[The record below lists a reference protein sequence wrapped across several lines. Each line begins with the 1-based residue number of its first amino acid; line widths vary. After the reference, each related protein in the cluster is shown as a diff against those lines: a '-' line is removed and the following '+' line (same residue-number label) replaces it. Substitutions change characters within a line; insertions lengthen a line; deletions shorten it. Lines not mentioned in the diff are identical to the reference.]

1 MSFSSLKLDSRLMS
15 GWTAA
20 GYENPT
26 PIQAASIPAI
36 LAGKDIMAGAQTGTG
51 KTAAFALPILHQ
63 LLALREATP
72 LAADEVQPLR
82 ALVLVPTRELAQQ
95 VYKSFVKY
103 GDDTGLSC
111 AIAYGGISIN
121 AQVDALAEGVDV
133 LVATPGRL
141 LDLMH
146 KQAVSLSQL
155 QFLVFDE
162 ADRMLDMGFIID
174 IKRILKHVPN
184 SRQTMLFS
192 ATFNEEIFTLSKN
205 ILKEPELIEVDAR
218 NTTASKVEQM
228 VYVVDEDKKRELTSF
243 MIGSKNWQQV
253 LIFVRTKQGADELA
267 KEMCKDGIKTQ
278 SIHGDKSQGARE
290 RALEEFKQG
299 KVRALVA
306 TDVAARGLDIQQL
319 QYVINYE
326 LPYIAED
333 YIHRIGRT
341 GRAGLEGLAV
351 SLMSLGEEYL
361 LEEIEAVLDDRVPQS
376 WYPGYEPD
384 LTKPIPKN
392 KKNSRAAQKGR
403 QKARAYG
410 EKTSN
415 RSGGRNSSGGNSSG
429 RSSSGRNKRR

>member
-1 MSFSSLKLDSRLMS
+1 MSFSLLNLDSRLLDAIV
-15 GWTAA
+15 TL
-20 GYENPT
+20 GYDQAT
-26 PIQAASIPAI
+26 PIQQAAIPAL
-36 LAGKDIMAGAQTGTG
+36 LAGKDVMAGAQTGTG
-51 KTAAFALPILHQ
+51 KTAAFALPILHR
-63 LLALREATP
+63 LLAIRENNP
-72 LAADEVQPLR
+72 LASDEVQPLR
-82 ALVLVPTRELAQQ
+82 ALVLTPTRELAQQ

-103 GDDTGLSC
+103 GADSGLSS
-111 AIAYGGISIN
+111 AIAYGGVSIN
-121 AQVDALAEGVDV
+121 PQVSALEDGVDV

-141 LDLMH
+141 LDLMQ

-174 IKRILKHVPN
+174 IQRILKRVP
-184 SRQTMLFS
+184 SDRQTMLFS
-192 ATFNEEIFTLSKN
+192 ATFSDEIFTLSKN
-205 ILKEPELIEVDAR
+205 ILKDPELIEVDAR
-218 NTTASKVEQM
+218 NTTAAKVEQM

-253 LIFVRTKQGADELA
+253 LIFVRTKQGADALA
-267 KEMCKDGIKTQ
+267 KEMCKDGIKTS

-299 KVRALVA
+299 KVRVLVA

-351 SLMSLGEEYL
+351 SLMCMGEEYL

-384 LTKPIPKN
+384 LTKPVAKN
-392 KKNSRAAQKGR
+392 KKNSRSAQKSR
-403 QKARAYG
+403 QKDRAYG
-410 EKTSN
+410 VKTGNRPSANKGANN
-415 RSGGRNSSGGNSSG
+415 RSGGRN
-429 RSSSGRNKRR
+429 KRR

>member
-1 MSFSSLKLDSRLMS
+1 M
-15 GWTAA
+15 
-20 GYENPT
+20 
-26 PIQAASIPAI
+26 
-36 LAGKDIMAGAQTGTG
+36 
-51 KTAAFALPILHQ
+51 
-63 LLALREATP
+63 
-72 LAADEVQPLR
+72 
-82 ALVLVPTRELAQQ
+82 VLTPTRELTQQ

-103 GDDTGLSC
+103 GLDTGLSS
-111 AIAYGGISIN
+111 AIAYGGVSIN
-121 AQVDALAEGVDV
+121 SQIDALAEGVDV

-146 KQAVSLSQL
+146 KQALDLSQV

-174 IKRILKHVPN
+174 IKRILKHVP
-184 SRQTMLFS
+184 SERQTMLFS
-192 ATFNEEIFTLSKN
+192 ATFNEEVFTLSKN
-205 ILKEPELIEVDAR
+205 ILKHPELIEVDAR
-218 NTTASKVEQM
+218 NTRAAKVEQM

-253 LIFVRTKQGADELA
+253 LIFVRTKQGADALA
-267 KEMCKDGIKTQ
+267 KEMCKDGIKSA

-290 RALEEFKQG
+290 RALDEFKQG

-306 TDVAARGLDIQQL
+306 TDVAARGLDIAQL

-351 SLMSLGEEYL
+351 SLMCMGEEYL

-384 LTKPIPKN
+384 LTKPVIKN
-392 KKNSRAAQKGR
+392 KKNSQSAQKKR
-403 QKARAYG
+403 HKDRAYG
-410 EKTSN
+410 VKTGN
-415 RSGGRNSSGGNSSG
+415 RSSANKGANHRFGRNR
-429 RSSSGRNKRR
+429 RS

>member
-1 MSFSSLKLDSRLMS
+1 MSFSSLKLDPRLIS

-20 GYENPT
+20 GYEKPT

-36 LAGKDIMAGAQTGTG
+36 LEGKDIMAGAQTGTG

-63 LLALREATP
+63 LLAVREATP
-72 LAADEVQPLR
+72 LASDEVQPVR

-121 AQVDALAEGVDV
+121 PQIDALSEGVDI

-174 IKRILKHVPN
+174 IKRILKHVPS

-205 ILKEPELIEVDAR
+205 ILKDPELIEVDAR

-361 LEEIEAVLDDRVPQS
+361 LEEIEAILDDRVPQS

-384 LTKPIPKN
+384 LTKPVSKN
-392 KKNSRAAQKGR
+392 KKNSRSAQKGR
-403 QKARAYG
+403 QKDRAF
-410 EKTSN
+410 
-415 RSGGRNSSGGNSSG
+415 GNSSG
-429 RSSSGRNKRR
+429 NTGRNTGGNKNGGGGRNRRR

>member
-1 MSFSSLKLDSRLMS
+1 
-15 GWTAA
+15 
-20 GYENPT
+20 
-26 PIQAASIPAI
+26 
-36 LAGKDIMAGAQTGTG
+36 
-51 KTAAFALPILHQ
+51 
-63 LLALREATP
+63 
-72 LAADEVQPLR
+72 
-82 ALVLVPTRELAQQ
+82 
-95 VYKSFVKY
+95 
-103 GDDTGLSC
+103 LS
-111 AIAYGGISIN
+111 
-121 AQVDALAEGVDV
+121 DGVDV

-146 KQAVSLSQL
+146 KQAVSLSQV

-174 IKRILKHVPN
+174 IQRILKHVP
-184 SRQTMLFS
+184 SARQTMLFS

-205 ILKEPELIEVDAR
+205 ILKDPELIEVDAR

-243 MIGSKNWQQV
+243 MIGSKNWKQV
-253 LIFVRTKQGADELA
+253 LIFVRTKQGADALA

-290 RALEEFKQG
+290 RALEEFKEG

-351 SLMSLGEEYL
+351 SLMSMGEEYL
-361 LEEIEAVLDDRVPQS
+361 LEEIEVVLDDRVPQS

-384 LTKPIPKN
+384 LTKPVPKN

-410 EKTSN
+410 EKTGNRSSANKGANNGGGN
-415 RSGGRNSSGGNSSG
+415 RSGGRNR
-429 RSSSGRNKRR
+429 RS

>member
-1 MSFSSLKLDSRLMS
+1 MSFTSLKLDNRLLDAIATS
-15 GWTAA
+15 GYDQA
-20 GYENPT
+20 T
-26 PIQAASIPAI
+26 PIQQAAIPAL
-36 LAGKDIMAGAQTGTG
+36 LAGKDVMAGAQTGTG
-51 KTAAFALPILHQ
+51 KTAAFALPILHR
-63 LLALREATP
+63 LLAIREDNP
-72 LAADEVQPLR
+72 LASDEVQPLR
-82 ALVLVPTRELAQQ
+82 ALVLTPTRELAQQ

-103 GDDTGLSC
+103 GADSGLSS
-111 AIAYGGISIN
+111 AIAYGGVSIN
-121 AQVDALAEGVDV
+121 PQVSALEDGVDV

-141 LDLMH
+141 LDLMQ

-174 IKRILKHVPN
+174 IQRILKRVP
-184 SRQTMLFS
+184 SDRQTMLFS
-192 ATFNEEIFTLSKN
+192 ATFNDEIFTLSKN
-205 ILKEPELIEVDAR
+205 ILKDPELIEVDAR
-218 NTTASKVEQM
+218 NTTAAKVEQM

-253 LIFVRTKQGADELA
+253 LIFVRTKQGADALA
-267 KEMCKDGIKTQ
+267 KEMCKDGIKTS

-351 SLMSLGEEYL
+351 SLMCMGEEYL

-384 LTKPIPKN
+384 LTKPVAKN
-392 KKNSRAAQKGR
+392 KKNSRSAQKSR
-403 QKARAYG
+403 QKDRAYG
-410 EKTSN
+410 VKTGNRPSANKGANN
-415 RSGGRNSSGGNSSG
+415 RSGGRN
-429 RSSSGRNKRR
+429 KRR

>member
-1 MSFSSLKLDSRLMS
+1 MSFTSLKLDNRLLDAIATS
-15 GWTAA
+15 GYDQA
-20 GYENPT
+20 T
-26 PIQAASIPAI
+26 PIQQAAIPAL
-36 LAGKDIMAGAQTGTG
+36 LAGKDVMAGAQTGTG
-51 KTAAFALPILHQ
+51 KTAAFALPILHR
-63 LLALREATP
+63 LLAIRENNP
-72 LAADEVQPLR
+72 LDSDEVQPLR
-82 ALVLVPTRELAQQ
+82 ALVLTPTRELAQQ

-103 GDDTGLSC
+103 GADSGLSS
-111 AIAYGGISIN
+111 AIAYGGVSIN
-121 AQVDALAEGVDV
+121 PQVSALEDGVDV

-141 LDLMH
+141 LDLMQ

-174 IKRILKHVPN
+174 IQRILKRVP
-184 SRQTMLFS
+184 SDRQTMLFS
-192 ATFNEEIFTLSKN
+192 ATFSDEIFTLSKN
-205 ILKEPELIEVDAR
+205 ILKDPELIEVDAR
-218 NTTASKVEQM
+218 NTTAAKVEQM

-253 LIFVRTKQGADELA
+253 LIFVRTKQGADALA
-267 KEMCKDGIKTQ
+267 KEMCKDGIKTS

-351 SLMSLGEEYL
+351 SLMCMGEEYL

-384 LTKPIPKN
+384 LTKPVAKN
-392 KKNSRAAQKGR
+392 KKNSRSAQKSR
-403 QKARAYG
+403 QKDRAYG
-410 EKTSN
+410 VKTGNRPSANKGANN
-415 RSGGRNSSGGNSSG
+415 RSGGRN
-429 RSSSGRNKRR
+429 KRR

>member
-1 MSFSSLKLDSRLMS
+1 MSFSSLNLDARLLS
-15 GWTAA
+15 ALSTA
-20 GYENPT
+20 GYDSPT
-26 PIQAASIPAI
+26 PIQIAAIPAL

-51 KTAAFALPILHQ
+51 KTAAFALPILQ
-63 LLALREATP
+63 RLLTLREQHP
-72 LAADEVQPLR
+72 LASDEVQPLR
-82 ALVLVPTRELAQQ
+82 ALVLTPTRELAQQ

-103 GDDTGLSC
+103 ADETGLRTS
-111 AIAYGGISIN
+111 IAYGGVSIN
-121 AQVDALAEGVDV
+121 PQVDALSEGVDI

-141 LDLMH
+141 LDLMQ

-174 IKRILKHVPN
+174 IQRILKRVP
-184 SRQTMLFS
+184 SDRQTMLFS

-205 ILKEPELIEVDAR
+205 ILKDPELIEVDAR
-218 NTTASKVEQM
+218 NTTAAKVEQM

-253 LIFVRTKQGADELA
+253 LIFVRTKQGADALA

-290 RALEEFKQG
+290 RALEEFKEG

-351 SLMSLGEEYL
+351 SLMCMGEEYL

-384 LTKPIPKN
+384 LTKPIAKN
-392 KKNSRAAQKGR
+392 KKNSRSAQRGR
-403 QKARAYG
+403 QKDRAYG
-410 EKTSN
+410 IKTGNKSSANKGANN
-415 RSGGRNSSGGNSSG
+415 RSGS
-429 RSSSGRNKRR
+429 RNKRR

>member
-1 MSFSSLKLDSRLMS
+1 MSFSSLNLDARLLS
-15 GWTAA
+15 GLTAA
-20 GYENPT
+20 GYDQPT
-26 PIQAASIPAI
+26 PIQSAAIPAL
-36 LAGKDIMAGAQTGTG
+36 LAGKDVMAGAQTGTG
-51 KTAAFALPILHQ
+51 KTAAFALPILHR
-63 LLALREATP
+63 LLAIREQNP
-72 LAADEVQPLR
+72 LASDEVQPLR

-103 GDDTGLSC
+103 GDESGLTS

-121 AQVDALAEGVDV
+121 PQIDALSDGVDV

-146 KQAVSLSQL
+146 KQAVSLSQV

-174 IKRILKHVPN
+174 IQRILKHVP
-184 SRQTMLFS
+184 SARQTMLFS

-205 ILKEPELIEVDAR
+205 ILKDPELIEVDAR

-243 MIGSKNWQQV
+243 MIGSKNWKQV
-253 LIFVRTKQGADELA
+253 LIFVRTKQGADALA

-290 RALEEFKQG
+290 RALEEFKEG

-351 SLMSLGEEYL
+351 SLQQVAELFS
-361 LEEIEAVLDDRVPQS
+361 
-376 WYPGYEPD
+376 
-384 LTKPIPKN
+384 
-392 KKNSRAAQKGR
+392 
-403 QKARAYG
+403 
-410 EKTSN
+410 
-415 RSGGRNSSGGNSSG
+415 
-429 RSSSGRNKRR
+429 